1 MGNGLKAVDGTQLV
15 LGPHEKHV
23 LEVRRDLVPY
33 WVALAVVGMGFVA
46 YGLYDP
52 IYGWGTFFLGMIAM
66 AFVGGA
72 VKSTRY
78 HVTDRRLV
86 RTGYLGVKAVPLV
99 GARVR
104 RAKGVLGETLTVENG
119 AARLRIRLV
128 QDGAAVERVLA
139 QARAAVA

>member
-1 MGNGLKAVDGTQLV
+1 MTAGLREVDGTQLI
-15 LGPHEKHV
+15 LGPSERHV
-23 LEVRRDLVPY
+23 LEVRRDLMPY
-33 WVALAVVGMGFVA
+33 WAALAVVGLGFVA

-66 AFVGGA
+66 AFAGGA

-86 RTGYLGVKAVPLV
+86 RTGYLGVRHVPLD

-104 RAKGVLGETLTVENG
+104 RVKGFLGETLTIENG
-119 AARLRIRLV
+119 AQRLRIRLV
-128 QDGAAVERVLA
+128 LDGEAVERVLR
-139 QARAAVA
+139 QARVAVK